1 MSVPFLL
8 KGSSSKGKGN
18 TMNLRQLA
26 PEGKTALCGIL
37 NVTPDSFS
45 DGGKYNTVE
54 KALGQARKMIAQGA
68 HLLDIGGESTRPGS
82 HFVDIEAEIGRV
94 VPVIEALRRETDI
107 LISVDTW
114 KASVAEAALAAG
126 ANIINDIT
134 GLLGDERMAAV
145 AAQNGAPVIAMFN
158 PVMTRPQHASS
169 KIFPTFGFEPAF
181 TESELANFEQLDI
194 QALMWA
200 FFEKTLARAEKA
212 GLEKEQIMLDPGIG
226 FGLTKRENL
235 LLLQELDSIHQ
246 AGFPVFL
253 GVSRKRF
260 LVNILEENGF
270 ETDPETA
277 AGFQNRDLAS
287 AHLTSI
293 AASQGVEAV
302 RVHDVGAH
310 RMAAEIGDAIRLA
323 QKMEDLNLR
332 QYK

>member
-1 MSVPFLL
+1 
-8 KGSSSKGKGN
+8 
-18 TMNLRQLA
+18 MNLRQLA

-54 KALGQARKMIAQGA
+54 KALEQARKMIAQGA

-114 KASVAEAALAAG
+114 KAPVAEAALAAG

-134 GLLGDERMAAV
+134 GLLGDERMAVV
-145 AAQNGAPVIAMFN
+145 AAKAGAPVIAMFN
-158 PVMTRPQHASS
+158 PVMARPQHASS

-181 TESELANFEQLDI
+181 TESELADFEQLNI

-200 FFEKTLARAEKA
+200 FFERTLGKAEQA
-212 GLEKEQIMLDPGIG
+212 GLEREQIMLDPGIG

-246 AGFPVFL
+246 AGFPIFL

-270 ETDPETA
+270 EIDPETET
-277 AGFQNRDLAS
+277 GFQNRDLAS

>member
-1 MSVPFLL
+1 
-8 KGSSSKGKGN
+8 
-18 TMNLRQLA
+18 MNLRQLA

-54 KALGQARKMIAQGA
+54 KALEQARKMIAQGA

-134 GLLGDERMAAV
+134 GLLGDERIAAV
-145 AAQNGAPVIAMFN
+145 AAKAGAPVIAMFN
-158 PVMTRPQHASS
+158 PVIARPQHASS

-212 GLEKEQIMLDPGIG
+212 GLDREQIMLDPGIG

-246 AGFPVFL
+246 AGFPIFL

-270 ETDPETA
+270 EVNPETQK
-277 AGFQNRDLAS
+277 GFENRDTAS
-287 AHLTSI
+287 AHLTSL
-293 AASQGVEAV
+293 AASRGVEVV
-302 RVHDVGAH
+302 RVHEVAKH
-310 RMAAEIGDAIRLA
+310 RMAAAVGDAIRLA
-323 QKMEDLNLR
+323 QQTEDLNLG